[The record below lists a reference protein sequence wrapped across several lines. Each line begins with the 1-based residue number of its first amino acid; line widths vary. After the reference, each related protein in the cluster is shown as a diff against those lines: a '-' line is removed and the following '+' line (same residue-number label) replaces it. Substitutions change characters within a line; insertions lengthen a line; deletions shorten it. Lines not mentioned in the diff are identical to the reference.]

1 MNKQEIMELV
11 DAYADSVFRGVWEG
25 RAAIEAALP
34 DVPTVPTVPEGFRKE
49 AKRLAS
55 ILASMGEGGYEIET
69 LYTKD
74 QADGDGFVRRAAD
87 LLVLLSAAPEPAQP
101 TVTKFS
107 VPSNPET
114 QLQLAAIIAAR
125 DGEPAQAEQPKCK
138 TCNGE
143 GGEEV
148 AASSTSYFWRECP
161 DCKKVEKAQAPA
173 GVVSSTELGAMPG
186 DEDGD
191 LKVRYDMLKDW
202 LSEAD
207 AVNDILKKH
216 LGRVLEIAYTWQPS
230 YATKMDRDTLTLA
243 AKSIGYELPPNTT
256 DDRPQVRSI

>member
-1 MNKQEIMELV
+1 MGKKRSAAYPSPGEIMNKQEIMELV

-101 TVTKFS
+101 TALRPYSGS
-107 VPSNPET
+107 VLAPEVFGT
-114 QLQLAAIIAAR
+114 AK
-125 DGEPAQAEQPKCK
+125 PAQAEQPRNEPVAYLHDDGYWTPAK
-138 TCNGE
+138 TENGRQLSDRLLFAGSPKIAVYKSPQAQPMSNEQRRLLIDSAGARTE
-143 GGEEV
+143 GLDQDDFAQEIVFEV
-148 AASSTSYFWRECP
+148 ERFH
-161 DCKKVEKAQAPA
+161 K
-173 GVVSSTELGAMPG
+173 
-186 DEDGD
+186 
-191 LKVRYDMLKDW
+191 
-202 LSEAD
+202 
-207 AVNDILKKH
+207 
-216 LGRVLEIAYTWQPS
+216 
-230 YATKMDRDTLTLA
+230 
-243 AKSIGYELPPNTT
+243 IGG
-256 DDRPQVRSI
+256 